1 MGTIL
6 CYGDSNTW
14 GFDSRSYFGEQYP
27 ETVRWTSVLAQ
38 KSGWAVQNH
47 GMNGREIPCTP
58 FTIGEVKRLAE
69 QNSAA
74 QPPVWLWVMLG
85 SNDLL
90 SGANIY
96 AEDVTERMEHFLQEL
111 LLSPAFAESKI
122 RLRLIAS
129 PPMQPGTWTDNRVI
143 AESHRLGTFYAKL
156 AERLGVAFTDA
167 GEVPLLYDGVH
178 FTEQGHLLFA
188 ERMLNVLKSEK

>member
-27 ETVRWTSVLAQ
+27 ETVCWTNVLAQ

-58 FTIGEVKRLAE
+58 FTISEVKQLAE
-69 QNSAA
+69 QNAA
-74 QPPVWLWVMLG
+74 ARPPVWLWVMLG

-90 SGANIY
+90 NGADMR
-96 AEDVTERMEHFLQEL
+96 AEDVAERMEHFLREL
-111 LLSPAFAESKI
+111 RLSPVFMENKVH
-122 RLRLIAS
+122 LRLIAP
-129 PPMQPGTWTDNRVI
+129 PPMQAGTWTNDRVI
-143 AESHRLGTFYAKL
+143 AESHRLGIFYAKL
-156 AERLGVAFTDA
+156 AEQLGVAFTDV

-188 ERMLNVLKSEK
+188 ERMFGVINSEK